1 MAANRLAMPAAWRT
15 LDPLE
20 SPPSSTRQAASA
32 ADWNWK
38 AQFEAYVQPVAG
50 SGGGFWGEAPDP
62 GDRGGGRPV
71 GREELTPG
79 GTPRL
84 PVQSL
89 RGRDGHPPPPGPPDG
104 S

>member
-1 MAANRLAMPAAWRT
+1 MEDDRPIGVAALIHQESRVSGGLELECAVRGIQPA
-15 LDPLE
+15 
-20 SPPSSTRQAASA
+20 
-32 ADWNWK
+32 
-38 AQFEAYVQPVAG
+38 AG
-50 SGGGFWGEAPDP
+50 SGGGSRGEAPDP

-84 PVQSL
+84 PVQSP

>member
-1 MAANRLAMPAAWRT
+1 MEDAGPVGVAALIHQASRIGGG
-15 LDPLE
+15 LE
-20 SPPSSTRQAASA
+20 LECAVQG
-32 ADWNWK
+32 
-38 AQFEAYVQPVAG
+38 VQPAAG
-50 SGGGFWGEAPDP
+50 SGGGSRGEAPDP

-84 PVQSL
+84 LVQSS